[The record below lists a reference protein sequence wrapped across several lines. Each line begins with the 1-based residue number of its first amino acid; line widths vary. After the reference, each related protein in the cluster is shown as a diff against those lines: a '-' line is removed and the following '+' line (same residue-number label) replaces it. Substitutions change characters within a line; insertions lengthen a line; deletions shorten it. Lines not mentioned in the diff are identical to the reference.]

1 MLKPYIMRNKYIIL
15 LPLLL
20 LGLYFPAHAQL
31 QLGTGLAAGR
41 HYSAIDYDLANSTNY
56 QTTLGF
62 TGQGGLELAYLLNDR
77 WRISL
82 GASLVF
88 SQFAAERNGFHFF
101 RVSHEDLAFHIPVE
115 VQHRIPLGPKNY
127 LVFRGG
133 GSLAMFSSGP
143 SGGILGTGITFSG
156 GERQGGIVRYSF
168 ESDNTINGFLRLG
181 IGQEWVLGRRRNSSI
196 QLSLLYVQGLS
207 RIQEGSFEYWDVPP
221 PPGFSS
227 LREAVESGTLGEA
240 DETYPQFFSRG
251 SHLCMEVKYYIGSK
265 RKKD

>member
-1 MLKPYIMRNKYIIL
+1 MKNKHIIFSLFFL
-15 LPLLL
+15 LCLHLPV
-20 LGLYFPAHAQL
+20 HAQL
-31 QLGTGLAAGR
+31 QLGAGFAAGR
-41 HYSAIDYDLANSTNY
+41 YYSVIDYDLANSTNY

-62 TGQGGLELAYLLNDR
+62 AGQGGLELAYLLSDR

-82 GASLVF
+82 GASRFF
-88 SQFAAERNGFHFF
+88 SQSSVQRPVFQFF
-101 RVSHEDLAFHIPVE
+101 TISQEARAFHIPVE

-127 LVFRGG
+127 LVIRGG
-133 GSLAMFSSGP
+133 GSLAKFSP
-143 SGGILGTGITFSG
+143 GGSEGIRGTGITFPG
-156 GERQGGIVRYSF
+156 GDQQGGVLRHSF
-168 ESDNTINGFLRLG
+168 QNDNTITGFLRLG
-181 IGQEWVLGRRRNSSI
+181 IGQEWVLGGRRNSSI
-196 QLSLLYVQGLS
+196 QLSLLYVQGFS